1 MHFGVLALLLV
12 VFMLSFAAFQ
22 GVWKFR
28 ILARNIK
35 VKSVEL
41 PLAADL
47 NLKISELRS
56 VLWQDNLQISR
67 SLVFDGSD
75 PPVPTIPEDFSVKH
89 AAVEES
95 LERYYQQLVQTHT
108 SDHYEQSDLPDGQS
122 PKEIQFVDEFRHS
135 LEKIKRDHEQ
145 GERIMSNGR
154 LQLISSLRDDLE
166 QLQHDAAQLPL
177 FTEERMMAFANQ
189 ARSQYHTANVL
200 CLVFTATTMIVIG
213 ILVTHFRRR
222 IFVPLQTLL
231 EGSRQVAAG
240 NYRHRIRL
248 DTDDEVSELADA
260 LNAMTQNFQQ
270 IKKNLNIKV
279 RERTREVIRSEKMAS
294 VGFLAAG
301 IAHEIN
307 NPLAS
312 IAWSAESLEMRIE
325 DILGSQD
332 EEISSYRVVH
342 EAEAKIAGDVR
353 EESQSAVRSEQG
365 LSNPDI
371 LQMKKYL
378 AMIQEEA
385 FRCKEIT
392 AGLLDFSRMG
402 DARKVPT
409 NISQVIST
417 VVDMLKP
424 LSKYRGKN
432 IHFDADFSIIAPA
445 NSQELK
451 QVALN
456 LITNALSSVEVGGNV
471 EIRLFLEN
479 GNVVFQVAD
488 DGCGMDDE
496 VKQHLFE
503 PFYTRRRD
511 GQGTGLGLSIS
522 YQIIQDHGGDIVPF
536 SAGPGKGSSFVVR
549 LPMNPAME
557 RKHAEKSAA

>member
-1 MHFGVLALLLV
+1 M
-12 VFMLSFAAFQ
+12 
-22 GVWKFR
+22 
-28 ILARNIK
+28 
-35 VKSVEL
+35 
-41 PLAADL
+41 
-47 NLKISELRS
+47 
-56 VLWQDNLQISR
+56 
-67 SLVFDGSD
+67 
-75 PPVPTIPEDFSVKH
+75 
-89 AAVEES
+89 
-95 LERYYQQLVQTHT
+95 
-108 SDHYEQSDLPDGQS
+108 
-122 PKEIQFVDEFRHS
+122 
-135 LEKIKRDHEQ
+135 
-145 GERIMSNGR
+145 
-154 LQLISSLRDDLE
+154 
-166 QLQHDAAQLPL
+166 
-177 FTEERMMAFANQ
+177 
-189 ARSQYHTANVL
+189 
-200 CLVFTATTMIVIG
+200 
-213 ILVTHFRRR
+213 
-222 IFVPLQTLL
+222 
-231 EGSRQVAAG
+231 
-240 NYRHRIRL
+240 
-248 DTDDEVSELADA
+248 
-260 LNAMTQNFQQ
+260 
-270 IKKNLNIKV
+270 

-409 NISQVIST
+409 NISQIIST